1 MPTLLQINVKSNCG
15 STSRIAEHIGLRAK
29 AAGWDSYLAYGRDNN
44 PSQLK
49 LIKIENKLS
58 VYWHYIEAKL
68 FDREGLSSRLAT
80 LYLIRK
86 IKSIKPD
93 VILLHNI
100 HDHWLNYKILFEYLN
115 KTHIPVVWTFH
126 DCWAFTGHCFHF
138 VEVGCEKWKAG
149 CYSCPQRNKFCDRSN
164 RNWNLKKS
172 LFGAHPNLTVVPV
185 SQWMGDFVEESFLK
199 TKKIRVIHNGI
210 DTNVFHPD
218 TDALKQRDGKFRILA
233 VSSVWPKSKGLEDI
247 IQLRSLIPDKFVI
260 TVVGLSE
267 EQINSLPI
275 GIVGIRRT
283 KNLKE
288 LVQYYS
294 SADVLINTTYA
305 DTFPTVNLEA
315 LACGTPV
322 ITYRTG
328 GSPEAVDEK
337 TGIVIPQGDVEL
349 LAKSIRLLECSPL
362 NSDDCRNRAVEFFN
376 KDKCFDKYIQL
387 FNYLIN

>member
-1 MPTLLQINVKSNCG
+1 MPKLLQINVRSNCG

-29 AAGWDSYLAYGRDNN
+29 ASGWDSYLAYGRDNN

-80 LYLIRK
+80 LYLVRK

-93 VILLHNI
+93 IILLHNI
-100 HDHWLNYKILFEYLN
+100 HDHWLNYKILFRYLN
-115 KTHIPVVWTFH
+115 KTSIPVIWTFH

-138 VEVGCEKWKAG
+138 VEIGCDKWKNQCG
-149 CYSCPQRNKFCDRSN
+149 KCPLKSGIVDRSRQNYILKKNIFNKN
-164 RNWNLKKS
+164 RN
-172 LFGAHPNLTVVPV
+172 LTIVPV
-185 SQWMGDFVEESFLK
+185 SEWMAKFVRESYLK
-199 TKKIRVIHNGI
+199 NKNIQVIHNGV
-210 DTNVFHPD
+210 DTNVFRPHYD
-218 TDALKQRDGKFRILA
+218 TINNDGKFRILA
-233 VSSVWPKSKGLEDI
+233 VSSVWTKSKGIADI
-247 IQLRSLIPDKFVI
+247 IRLRTLLPERFII

-267 EQINSLPI
+267 EQIKGFPS
-275 GIVGIRRT
+275 GIEGIRRT
-283 KNLKE
+283 KNLQE

-294 SADVLINTTYA
+294 SADVFINTTYA

-337 TGIVIPQGDVEL
+337 TGIVINQGDVEA
-349 LAKSIRLLECSPL
+349 LASSILSIERNPL
-362 NSDDCRNRAVEFFN
+362 NSDDCRKRAVDFFD
-376 KDKCFDKYIQL
+376 KDKCFDEYIKL
-387 FNYLIN
+387 FTSLIK